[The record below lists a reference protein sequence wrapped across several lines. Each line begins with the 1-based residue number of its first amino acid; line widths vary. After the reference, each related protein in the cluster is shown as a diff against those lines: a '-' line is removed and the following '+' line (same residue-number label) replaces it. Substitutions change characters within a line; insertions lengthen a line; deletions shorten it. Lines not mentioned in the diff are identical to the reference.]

1 MNTEVK
7 SSRWISS
14 FPKQCGT
21 SGEEHYWNINA
32 LNGAISEACW
42 LLSENYPAFQNSL
55 PGDPWGI
62 WHWAW
67 FPEQV
72 TIIVHSYSKGCTY
85 KLWTDGFKLLVP
97 QDTLEKS
104 RLKKEVA
111 SGNQCKPKHWRKA
124 LFVHRCWKAQST
136 APISCLSSDPWLE
149 PWTTVCKPW
158 ALGVH
163 ELRPSSTFL
172 VSDTL
177 GWSHQLPLG
186 ITVGLISVPR
196 HWAGTWQH

>member
-21 SGEEHYWNINA
+21 DGEEHQCLKLSHLRSLLASVWNDP
-32 LNGAISEACW
+32 G
-42 LLSENYPAFQNSL
+42 FQNSL
-55 PGDPWGI
+55 PGDPWGV
-62 WHWAW
+62 WHWAC

-72 TIIVHSYSKGCTY
+72 TVTVHLYSKGCTY
-85 KLWTDGFKLLVP
+85 KPWTSGFKLLVP

-111 SGNQCKPKHWRKA
+111 SGNECKPKHWGRA
-124 LFVHRCWKAQST
+124 LVVHRGCKAQST
-136 APISCLSSDPWLE
+136 APTSCLRSDPQLE
-149 PWTTVCKPW
+149 PWPTVCKPW
-158 ALGVH
+158 VLEVH
-163 ELRPSSTFL
+163 ELRPSSTSL

-177 GWSHQLPLG
+177 GWSHQLPLS
-186 ITVGLISVPR
+186 IPVGLISVPR